1 MAGPHVITVTYS
13 LNLYPTVINTA
24 SFKFVFYLLVAP
36 VPPATATYQ
45 VTSPTLDIPISNFE
59 VSPVNSSMVITY
71 SASLASGGVLPVFI
85 VFSETGSGITASRKF
100 TVNTVNNSSV
110 GTYEIL
116 VTVAFSLVP

>member
-1 MAGPHVITVTYS
+1 
-13 LNLYPTVINTA
+13 
-24 SFKFVFYLLVAP
+24 
-36 VPPATATYQ
+36 
-45 VTSPTLDIPISNFE
+45 
-59 VSPVNSSMVITY
+59 MVITY